1 MELNKEVELIVKMP
15 VNLLSALDEFSVKA
29 GYKNSAELLARFVK
43 RELAIALD
51 IDENDCKLND
61 IH

>member
-1 MELNKEVELIVKMP
+1 MEFSKEVELIVKMP
-15 VNLLSALDEFSVKA
+15 VELLTALNDFSKQA

-43 RELAIALD
+43 RELAIYFD
-51 IDENDCKLND
+51 IEENNSRLKD